1 MDGENLD
8 FQYTNS
14 NVKITKGNPRNVY
27 TKMIYNCAIICIFD
41 EFLHPHWCWYM
52 NEKKILNYHLQAC
65 KIKYKKKCKPD
76 YQFGEVC
83 DNFPYDVSIGD
94 VSK

>member
-1 MDGENLD
+1 M
-8 FQYTNS
+8 YY
-14 NVKITKGNPRNVY
+14 I
-27 TKMIYNCAIICIFD
+27 
-41 EFLHPHWCWYM
+41 
-52 NEKKILNYHLQAC
+52 NEKKKNLNYHLQAC

>member
-1 MDGENLD
+1 M
-8 FQYTNS
+8 
-14 NVKITKGNPRNVY
+14 K
-27 TKMIYNCAIICIFD
+27 
-41 EFLHPHWCWYM
+41 
-52 NEKKILNYHLQAC
+52 KKILNYHLQAC

-94 VSK
+94 VSKNKFDQSEYVPSIKFRQSASFLSVT

>member
-1 MDGENLD
+1 MN
-8 FQYTNS
+8 FYIS
-14 NVKITKGNPRNVY
+14 MYYIV
-27 TKMIYNCAIICIFD
+27 
-41 EFLHPHWCWYM
+41 
-52 NEKKILNYHLQAC
+52 NEKNLNYHLQAC